1 MLAKFDGTCTEHQP
15 NKNKEVINNR
25 NNKENTSNIEQISEK
40 KSNGRTNHGLTVL
53 LRTIKDQTKQK
64 IHNGIT
70 RGRTYR
76 TYNDHLWITHTSVT

>member
-15 NKNKEVINNR
+15 NKNKEGINNI
-25 NNKENTSNIEQISEK
+25 NTSNIEQISEK